1 MQAWQSWREGRATD
15 IVDPTINNGSQNEIM
30 RCIHIGLLC
39 VQDNIAARPTMA
51 SVLHVLNSHSCTLP
65 LPLEP
70 AFYVDS
76 RTENLPD
83 IQLWE
88 FNSRTIMRIHNYIS
102 SRIGQWGFYYWL
114 ITSLDFDYNCGSH
127 KHGRSR

>member
-51 SVLHVLNSHSCTLP
+51 SDLHVLNSHS
-65 LPLEP
+65 
-70 AFYVDS
+70 
-76 RTENLPD
+76 
-83 IQLWE
+83 
-88 FNSRTIMRIHNYIS
+88 
-102 SRIGQWGFYYWL
+102 
-114 ITSLDFDYNCGSH
+114 SH
-127 KHGRSR
+127 YP